1 MIIIV
6 RSAKLSPA
14 CTTITAQLSHH
25 HHSLGRSSANPKS
38 RYETQ
43 IHPTTHTQFF
53 KTFGNQI
60 LVERSIIEKIF
71 HYNCDDENKTILT
84 YRVYLKEHEKIDLK
98 SFFPTTIIVHKKGEC
113 FYTINA
119 LNLLIE
125 SLSDIASG
133 NINYKDYKIDWDN
146 YQNKIILSNRGNL
159 KIMGIQRDFSE

>member
-1 MIIIV
+1 MEN
-6 RSAKLSPA
+6 SDKS
-14 CTTITAQLSHH
+14 ITLASFVYLDKVES
-25 HHSLGRSSANPKS
+25 
-38 RYETQ
+38 
-43 IHPTTHTQFF
+43 F
-53 KTFGNQI
+53 KKYILKRFGI
-60 LVERSIIEKIF
+60 EIEKIF
-71 HYNCDDENKTILT
+71 HYNCNDENKTILT

-146 YQNKIILSNRGNL
+146 YQNKMILSNRGNL

>member
-1 MIIIV
+1 MENSDKSITLASFVYLDKVETFKKYIIK
-6 RSAKLSPA
+6 R
-14 CTTITAQLSHH
+14 
-25 HHSLGRSSANPKS
+25 
-38 RYETQ
+38 
-43 IHPTTHTQFF
+43 
-53 KTFGNQI
+53 FGI
-60 LVERSIIEKIF
+60 EIEKIF

-84 YRVYLKEHEKIDLK
+84 YRIYLKEHEKIDLK

-133 NINYKDYKIDWDN
+133 NINYRDYKIDWDN
-146 YQNKIILSNRGNL
+146 YQNKMILSNRGNL

>member
-1 MIIIV
+1 MEN
-6 RSAKLSPA
+6 SDKS
-14 CTTITAQLSHH
+14 ITLASFVYLDKVES
-25 HHSLGRSSANPKS
+25 
-38 RYETQ
+38 
-43 IHPTTHTQFF
+43 F
-53 KTFGNQI
+53 KKYILKRFGI
-60 LVERSIIEKIF
+60 EIEKIF

>member
-1 MIIIV
+1 MEN
-6 RSAKLSPA
+6 SDKS
-14 CTTITAQLSHH
+14 ITLASFVYLDKVES
-25 HHSLGRSSANPKS
+25 
-38 RYETQ
+38 
-43 IHPTTHTQFF
+43 F
-53 KTFGNQI
+53 KKYILKRFGI
-60 LVERSIIEKIF
+60 EIEKIF

-125 SLSDIASG
+125 SLSDVASG

-146 YQNKIILSNRGNL
+146 YQNKMILSNRGNL

>member
-1 MIIIV
+1 MEN
-6 RSAKLSPA
+6 SDKS
-14 CTTITAQLSHH
+14 ITLASFVYLDKVES
-25 HHSLGRSSANPKS
+25 
-38 RYETQ
+38 
-43 IHPTTHTQFF
+43 F
-53 KTFGNQI
+53 KKYILKRFGI
-60 LVERSIIEKIF
+60 EIEKIF

-98 SFFPTTIIVHKKGEC
+98 SFYPTTIIVHKKGEC

-146 YQNKIILSNRGNL
+146 YQNKMILSNRGNL

>member
-1 MIIIV
+1 MEN
-6 RSAKLSPA
+6 SDKS
-14 CTTITAQLSHH
+14 ITLASFVYLDKVES
-25 HHSLGRSSANPKS
+25 
-38 RYETQ
+38 
-43 IHPTTHTQFF
+43 F
-53 KTFGNQI
+53 KKYILKRFGI
-60 LVERSIIEKIF
+60 EIEKIF

-98 SFFPTTIIVHKKGEC
+98 SFYPTTIIVHKKGEC

-125 SLSDIASG
+125 SISDIASG

-146 YQNKIILSNRGNL
+146 YQNKMILSNRGNL

>member
-1 MIIIV
+1 MEN
-6 RSAKLSPA
+6 SDKS
-14 CTTITAQLSHH
+14 ITLASFVYLDKVES
-25 HHSLGRSSANPKS
+25 
-38 RYETQ
+38 
-43 IHPTTHTQFF
+43 F
-53 KTFGNQI
+53 KKYIFKRFGI
-60 LVERSIIEKIF
+60 EIEKIF
-71 HYNCDDENKTILT
+71 HYNCDDDNKTILT

-119 LNLLIE
+119 LNLLIQ
-125 SLSDIASG
+125 SLSDVDSG

>member
-1 MIIIV
+1 MEN
-6 RSAKLSPA
+6 SDKS
-14 CTTITAQLSHH
+14 ITLASFVYLDKVES
-25 HHSLGRSSANPKS
+25 
-38 RYETQ
+38 
-43 IHPTTHTQFF
+43 F
-53 KTFGNQI
+53 KKYILKRFGI
-60 LVERSIIEKIF
+60 EIEKIF

-146 YQNKIILSNRGNL
+146 YQNKMILSNRGNL